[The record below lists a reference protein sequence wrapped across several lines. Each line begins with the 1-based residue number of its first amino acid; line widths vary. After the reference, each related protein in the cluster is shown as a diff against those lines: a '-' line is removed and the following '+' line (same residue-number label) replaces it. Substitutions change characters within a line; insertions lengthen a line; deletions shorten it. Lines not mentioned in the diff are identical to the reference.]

1 MLISSAW
8 AHGSSGA
15 ESPGGVFPFVLL
27 TAAVVSLLVY
37 LAYSQWRKYRAR
49 REGGGE

>member
-1 MLISSAW
+1 MLISPAW
-8 AHGSSGA
+8 AHGSSGVDA
-15 ESPGGVFPFVLL
+15 PGGVFPFVLL

-37 LAYSQWRKYRAR
+37 LAHDQWRKYRAR